1 MDLRRIQDGHRWHKE
16 TYMKR
21 ITTEEYQNFT
31 LSTWIGSD
39 SEIASELRVVC
50 GVAEEAG
57 EIAGK
62 VKKWHR
68 GDYGDNV
75 DAFRADIQAEMGD
88 ALWYIAMLHNIY
100 DMTME
105 ETMVQNVEKL
115 VDRQS
120 RNKIQGSGDDR

>member
-1 MDLRRIQDGHRWHKE
+1 
-16 TYMKR
+16 MKR

-50 GVAEEAG
+50 GLAEEAG
-57 EIAGK
+57 EVAGK

-68 GDYGDNV
+68 GDYGDDV
-75 DAFRADIQAEMGD
+75 GAFRADIQAELGD
-88 ALWYIAMLHNIY
+88 LLWYTAMLHNIY
-100 DMTME
+100 DMTLE
-105 ETMVQNVEKL
+105 ETMIGNVEKL

-120 RNKIQGSGDDR
+120 RKVIKGSGDDR

>member
-1 MDLRRIQDGHRWHKE
+1 
-16 TYMKR
+16 MKR
-21 ITTEEYQNFT
+21 ITTEEYQDFT

-39 SEIASELRVVC
+39 DPVASELRVIC

-57 EIAGK
+57 EVAGK

-68 GDYGDNV
+68 GDYGDDV
-75 DAFRADIQAEMGD
+75 ESFRRDIQAEMGD
-88 ALWYIAMLHNIY
+88 LLWYVAMLHNHY

-105 ETMVQNVEKL
+105 DSMIANVEKL

-120 RNKIQGSGDDR
+120 RKVIQGSGDDR